1 MAADSRARS
10 AFDLRSTGQRTVGSR
25 VGAGAQSV
33 AARFVPS
40 AGSALAPVLL
50 VLAAAQLLDLV
61 TFAFAV
67 DRWGIQGELGPLSAV
82 YEMAGYWAVAAVKVV
97 MIGLV
102 MLAMVLFR
110 WQNPATPWRV
120 GLIAAAVGAFG
131 AATNVAALL

>member
-1 MAADSRARS
+1 MAADSWARS
-10 AFDLRSTGQRTVGSR
+10 PFDRRPDGERSIGRAD
-25 VGAGAQSV
+25 AGARPV
-33 AARFVPS
+33 AGRFVP
-40 AGSALAPVLL
+40 GSVATVAPVLV

-67 DRWGIQGELGPLSAV
+67 ERWGIQGELGPLGMV
-82 YEMAGYWAVAAVKVV
+82 YEMAGYWAVAAVKAA

-102 MLAMVLFR
+102 MLAIARFR

-120 GLIAAAVGAFG
+120 GLIAAAIGAFG

>member
-10 AFDLRSTGQRTVGSR
+10 PFDLRPIGDRPVGRR
-25 VGAGAQSV
+25 VDAGAPSV

-40 AGSALAPVLL
+40 AVGTLAPVLL

-67 DRWGIQGELGPLSAV
+67 DRWGIQGELGPLGAV

-102 MLAMVLFR
+102 MLAMVRFH